1 MTPYNLLPIQVEEL
15 AFQKAEDDYRYLE
28 LSIDRRFL
36 ERGIDVGW
44 ELELLMDSLSTPED
58 KLLERLATAFV
69 GYEKEQLKKKLKDSS
84 YADLLAELE
93 ENINNGVCSG
103 EQMQEGFT
111 RMEKRYQ
118 EYKERRKNID
128 T

>member
-1 MTPYNLLPIQVEEL
+1 MI
-15 AFQKAEDDYRYLE
+15 
-28 LSIDRRFL
+28 
-36 ERGIDVGW
+36 
-44 ELELLMDSLSTPED
+44 
-58 KLLERLATAFV
+58 
-69 GYEKEQLKKKLKDSS
+69 EKFKKKLKDSS